1 MKLIAMKFRGFGPY
15 RNEYAI
21 DFAALTRGHMFLI
34 EGQTGAGKTTILDC
48 LSFAL
53 YGTISGSDSLTAVG
67 DRQRVR
73 SRFLTDERVET
84 YVDLIFRSGDDYY
97 EVRRTPAYEQPKARG
112 EGATTHKASAK
123 LMHLDRGI
131 GALAEERVNDPE
143 RFFDYAEQA
152 GHAEAMSTRADE
164 VGEEIQRLIGL
175 DRRQFART
183 IMLAQGQF
191 AMFLSM
197 KPEDRTEL
205 VKDLFGAEVYEH
217 IQDRLVERRKLMQ
230 GETNQAASTLVGG
243 IAAARRTATDIL
255 ERGAAPSDDDT
266 SGTEPAESAANAG
279 DADGTASS
287 DAGTSDDDA
296 PDTGPLSNERW
307 GLDRD
312 DDGRLAFPA
321 HEPDEIAAALHRTV
335 DDVDTACDKL
345 IDDCGKASAQAKA
358 ALASARDRHDAALA
372 LCDAAQ
378 RERRDVLALREL
390 RGRDESID
398 ESRRSLERA
407 AAAQPLIDLD
417 RELASLTAKRDLLG
431 KAADRLHS
439 QLDEL
444 PAKTDL
450 EAEHDQALHDAAD
463 AQAARGD
470 LDRAG
475 EHERLLDAVDHARQ
489 DHDHAK
495 TELDAARTSLEQAKQ
510 ALDALPAAQDVD
522 RRLRDIA
529 ERLGGEEGLRRE
541 LALAEQALG
550 HAVDAERLEQRIP
563 KLERERQQ
571 AEDAQAE
578 AEHTLRTVRNDI
590 AQSGAAQYAAQLQ
603 DGLPCP
609 VCGSLDHPHPAVEPD
624 TQRKADEL
632 EELEQRVREKRDAA
646 EHARKDVSDAQHD
659 LVDHRNQC
667 GRRSVEQARAY
678 VKEITDRLE
687 ALETLHNRQ
696 GELEESRKAI
706 ATAEQS
712 AQAAEQNLATAQT
725 REAETLK
732 ALTNAERQAAGH
744 TRESIEAERENA
756 RIRLER
762 AESQQRKADQLKQ
775 AIDERD
781 QLDRQCAEKRT
792 QARTAAQAVDEAA
805 GKLDK
810 ALSGSVFATVREAE
824 DAGLSEDERDGL
836 RGAIQRH
843 DDAVRTAQAN
853 LTRSREDLHGRVE
866 AVTGENRRALGL
878 PDPTGLP
885 TSAYS
890 DDGEPTPLGAAID
903 AIDTAALRSA
913 VDDAERR
920 AAEADRRAG
929 TLDALHD
936 SWRTQV
942 AAMDAAVDRWAAKI
956 DAFEPVRRMADL
968 ANADRGTLSERRMT
982 LITFAITERF
992 RDVLDRA
999 NELLADIRGGVYELR
1014 LDESGTAPAN
1024 AKTGLSITVFD
1035 RRTEQERNPGTLSGG
1050 ETFFVS
1056 LALALGLA
1064 DVIQAENGGVAMDTL
1079 FVDEGFGT
1087 LSEDYLADVMGM
1099 LRRICATRDIG
1110 IISHVDWLKDQINE
1124 RITVDRVT
1132 PNGESRLQVTA

>member
-53 YGTISGSDSLTAVG
+53 YGTISGSDSLTAAG

-97 EVRRTPAYEQPKARG
+97 EVRRTPKYEQPKARG
-112 EGATTHKASAK
+112 EGTTTHNASAK
-123 LMHLDRGI
+123 LMHLDAGF
-131 GALAEERVNDPE
+131 GALAEERVNDPG

-205 VKDLFGAEVYEH
+205 VKDLFGAEVYER
-217 IQDRLVERRKLMQ
+217 IQDRLVERRKTMQ
-230 GETNQAASTLVGG
+230 GETDQAASTLVGD
-243 IAAARRTATDIL
+243 ITAARRTAADIL
-255 ERGAAPSDDDT
+255 ERNEATSDSPSPDNGDAEDADT
-266 SGTEPAESAANAG
+266 SDG
-279 DADGTASS
+279 DA
-287 DAGTSDDDA
+287 
-296 PDTGPLSNERW
+296 DTGPLSNERW

-335 DDVDTACDKL
+335 DDVDDACDKL
-345 IDDCGKASAQAKA
+345 IDDCVKASEQAKA
-358 ALASARDRHDAALA
+358 ALASVRDRHDAALM
-372 LCDAAQ
+372 LRDAAQ
-378 RERRDVLALREL
+378 RERRDVLVLRDL
-390 RGRDESID
+390 RGKDESID

-407 AAAQPLIDLD
+407 TAAQPLIDLD
-417 RELASLTAKRDLLG
+417 RELASLTAKRDRLG
-431 KAADRLHS
+431 EEADRLHS

-444 PAKTDL
+444 PAKADL

-463 AQAARGD
+463 AQAARRD

-489 DHDHAK
+489 DHDRAK
-495 TELDAARTSLEQAKQ
+495 TELDTAGTSLEQAKQ

-550 HAVDAERLEQRIP
+550 HAVEAERLEQRIP
-563 KLERERQQ
+563 ELERKRRQ
-571 AEDAQAE
+571 AEDAQTE

-590 AQSGAAQYAAQLQ
+590 VQSGAAQYAAQLQ

-646 EHARKDVSDAQHD
+646 EHARKDVSDAQTD
-659 LVDHRNQC
+659 LNSHRDQC
-667 GRRSVEQARAY
+667 GHRSVEQARAHAR
-678 VKEITDRLE
+678 EITDRLG
-687 ALETLHNRQ
+687 ALETLHDQQ
-696 GELEESRKAI
+696 GELEERQKDI

-712 AQAAEQNLATAQT
+712 VQAAERNLATAQT
-725 REAETLK
+725 KEAETLK

-756 RIRLER
+756 RTRLEH

-775 AIDERD
+775 AITERD
-781 QLDRQCAEKRT
+781 QLDKQCAEKRT
-792 QARTAAQAVDEAA
+792 QARTAAQAVDETAE
-805 GKLDK
+805 KLNK
-810 ALSGSVFATVREAE
+810 ALADSVFATVREAG

-836 RGAIQRH
+836 RDAIQRH

-866 AVTGENRRALGL
+866 AVTGENHRALGL
-878 PDPTGLP
+878 PAQTGLP
-885 TSAYS
+885 ASAYS
-890 DDGEPTPLGAAID
+890 DDGEPTPLGD
-903 AIDTAALRSA
+903 AIDTIDTSALRSA
-913 VDDAERR
+913 VDDAERS

-942 AAMDAAVDRWAAKI
+942 AAMDTAVDRWAAKV

-968 ANADRGTLSERRMT
+968 ANADRGTLAERRMT

-1087 LSEDYLADVMGM
+1087 LSEDYLANVMGM

-1124 RITVDRVT
+1124 RITVGRVT
-1132 PNGESRLQVTA
+1132 PNGESRLEVTA

>member
-53 YGTISGSDSLTAVG
+53 YGTISGSDSLIAAG

-97 EVRRTPAYEQPKARG
+97 EVRRTPKYEQPKARG
-112 EGATTHKASAK
+112 EGTTTHNASAK
-123 LMHLDRGI
+123 LMRLDRGI
-131 GALAEERVNDPE
+131 GALAEKRVNDPG

-205 VKDLFGAEVYEH
+205 VKDLFGAEVYER
-217 IQDRLVERRKLMQ
+217 IQDRLVERRKTMQ
-230 GETNQAASTLVGG
+230 GETDQAASTLVGG
-243 IAAARRTATDIL
+243 IAAARRTAADIL

-266 SGTEPAESAANAG
+266 SGAESG
-279 DADGTASS
+279 V
-287 DAGTSDDDA
+287 DAGTSDDGGL
-296 PDTGPLSNERW
+296 DTGPLSNERW

-321 HEPDEIAAALHRTV
+321 HESDEIAAALHRTV

-390 RGRDESID
+390 RGRDGSID
-398 ESRRSLERA
+398 ESRRNLERA

-431 KAADRLHS
+431 KEADRLHS

-444 PAKTDL
+444 PARDDL

-489 DHDHAK
+489 GHDHAK
-495 TELDAARTSLEQAKQ
+495 TELGAARTSLEQAKQ

-529 ERLGGEEGLRRE
+529 ERLGGEEGLRKE

-550 HAVDAERLEQRIP
+550 HAVKAERLEQRIP
-563 KLERERQQ
+563 ELERERQQ

-632 EELEQRVREKRDAA
+632 KELEQRVENKRDAA
-646 EHARKDVSDAQHD
+646 EQARKDVGDAQRD
-659 LVDHRNQC
+659 LDSHREQC
-667 GRRSVEQARAY
+667 GRRSVEQSRAY

-712 AQAAEQNLATAQT
+712 AQTAGQHLATAQT

-775 AIDERD
+775 AIAERD

-805 GKLDK
+805 GKLDE
-810 ALSGSVFATVREAE
+810 ALSDSVFATVREAE

-836 RGAIQRH
+836 RDAIQRH

-853 LTRSREDLHGRVE
+853 LTRSREDLRGRVE
-866 AVTGENRRALGL
+866 AVAGENRRALGL
-878 PDPTGLP
+878 PDPTVP
-885 TSAYS
+885 TISAYS
-890 DDGEPTPLGAAID
+890 DDGEPTPLGAVIA

-913 VDDAERR
+913 VDDAERS

-936 SWRTQV
+936 SWRMQV
-942 AAMDAAVDRWAAKI
+942 AAMDAAVDRWMAKV

-968 ANADRGTLSERRMT
+968 ANADRGTLAERRMT

-1014 LDESGTAPAN
+1014 LDESGSAPAN

-1124 RITVDRVT
+1124 RITVGRVT
-1132 PNGESRLQVTA
+1132 PNGESRLEVTA

>member
-53 YGTISGSDSLTAVG
+53 YGTISGSDSLIAAG

-97 EVRRTPAYEQPKARG
+97 EVRRTPKYEQPKARG
-112 EGATTHKASAK
+112 EGTTTHNASAK
-123 LMHLDRGI
+123 LMHLDTGF
-131 GALAEERVNDPE
+131 GALAEERVNDPG

-205 VKDLFGAEVYEH
+205 VKDLFGAEVYER
-217 IQDRLVERRKLMQ
+217 IQDRLVERRKTMQ
-230 GETNQAASTLVGG
+230 GETDQAASTLVGD
-243 IAAARRTATDIL
+243 ITAARRTAADIF
-255 ERGAAPSDDDT
+255 ERNEATSDSPSPDNGDAEDADT
-266 SGTEPAESAANAG
+266 SDG
-279 DADGTASS
+279 DA
-287 DAGTSDDDA
+287 
-296 PDTGPLSNERW
+296 DTGPLSNERW

-321 HEPDEIAAALHRTV
+321 HEPDEIAAAIHRTV

-345 IDDCGKASAQAKA
+345 IDDCGKASEQAKA

-372 LCDAAQ
+372 LRDAAQ
-378 RERRDVLALREL
+378 RERRDVLALRDL

-407 AAAQPLIDLD
+407 TAAQPLIDLD

-431 KAADRLHS
+431 KEADRLRS

-444 PAKTDL
+444 PAKTEL
-450 EAEHDQALHDAAD
+450 EAEHEQALHDAAD
-463 AQAARGD
+463 AQGARGD

-495 TELDAARTSLEQAKQ
+495 TELDTAGTSLEQAKQ

-529 ERLGGEEGLRRE
+529 ERLGGEEGLRKE

-563 KLERERQQ
+563 ELERERQQ

-632 EELEQRVREKRDAA
+632 KELEQRVENKRDAA
-646 EHARKDVSDAQHD
+646 EQARKDVGDAQRD
-659 LVDHRNQC
+659 LDSHREQC

-687 ALETLHNRQ
+687 ALETLHDRQ
-696 GELEESRKAI
+696 GELEASRKAI

-712 AQAAEQNLATAQT
+712 AQTAEQNLATAQT
-725 REAETLK
+725 REEETLK
-732 ALTNAERQAAGH
+732 ALTNAERQAAGR

-756 RIRLER
+756 RTRLEH

-775 AIDERD
+775 AITERD
-781 QLDRQCAEKRT
+781 QLDKQCTEKRT
-792 QARTAAQAVDEAA
+792 QARTAAQVVDEAA

-810 ALSGSVFATVREAE
+810 ALASSVFATVRDAE

-836 RGAIQRH
+836 RDAIQRH

-866 AVTGENRRALGL
+866 AVMSENRRALGL
-878 PDPTGLP
+878 PVPAGLP

-903 AIDTAALRSA
+903 VIDTAALRSA
-913 VDDAERR
+913 VDDAERS

-942 AAMDAAVDRWAAKI
+942 AAVDAAVDRWAAKV

-968 ANADRGTLSERRMT
+968 ANADRGTLAERRMT

-999 NELLADIRGGVYELR
+999 NELLADIRGGIYELR
-1014 LDESGTAPAN
+1014 LDESCSAPAN

-1064 DVIQAENGGVAMDTL
+1064 DIIQAENGGVAMDTL

-1124 RITVDRVT
+1124 RITVGRVT
-1132 PNGESRLQVTA
+1132 PNGESRLEVTA